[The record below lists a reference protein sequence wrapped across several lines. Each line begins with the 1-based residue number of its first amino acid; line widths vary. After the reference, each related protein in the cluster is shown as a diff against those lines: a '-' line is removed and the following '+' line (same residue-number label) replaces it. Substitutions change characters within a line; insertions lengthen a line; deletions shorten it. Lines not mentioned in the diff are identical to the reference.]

1 MGSDKMLKKH
11 FLVTKKIFQVILYL
25 TEMIGISYLL
35 TKVTSIY
42 LPTENFIDFFE
53 RMTIFFTFYQIIIF
67 GILQQLNDMKKDEY
81 LAILTMYKYVE
92 LYNSDKREY
101 IANDIKNLIQKQLDS
116 SMLND
121 NDIRNEYLEIKKV
134 FDNNQKFDD
143 TLIKIKII
151 KYEHCYEEATL
162 NWKYSILTRLFK

>member
-121 NDIRNEYLEIKKV
+121 NDTRNEYLEIKKV

-162 NWKYSILTRLFK
+162 NWKFSILTRLFK

>member
-1 MGSDKMLKKH
+1 MLKKH
-11 FLVTKKIFQVILYL
+11 YLVTKKIFQVILYL

-35 TKVTSIY
+35 TKITSIY

-67 GILQQLNDMKKDEY
+67 GIFQQLNDMKKDEY

-101 IANDIKNLIQKQLDS
+101 IAKDIKNLIQKQLDS

-121 NDIRNEYLEIKKV
+121 NNIRNEYLEIKKL

-151 KYEHCYEEATL
+151 KYEHCCEETTL
-162 NWKYSILTRLFK
+162 NWKFSILTRLLK

>member
-1 MGSDKMLKKH
+1 MLKKH
-11 FLVTKKIFQVILYL
+11 YLVTKKIFQVILYL

-35 TKVTSIY
+35 IKITSIY

-67 GILQQLNDMKKDEY
+67 GIFQQLNDMKKDEY

-101 IANDIKNLIQKQLDS
+101 IAKDIKNLIQKQLDS

-121 NDIRNEYLEIKKV
+121 NDIRNEYLEIKKL

-151 KYEHCYEEATL
+151 KYEHCCEETTL
-162 NWKYSILTRLFK
+162 NWKFSILTRLLK

>member
-1 MGSDKMLKKH
+1 MLKKH
-11 FLVTKKIFQVILYL
+11 YLVTKKIFQVILYL

-35 TKVTSIY
+35 TKITSIY

-67 GILQQLNDMKKDEY
+67 GIFQQLNDMKKDEY

-101 IANDIKNLIQKQLDS
+101 IAKDIKNLIQKQLDS
-116 SMLND
+116 LMLND
-121 NDIRNEYLEIKKV
+121 NDIRNEYLEIKKL

-151 KYEHCYEEATL
+151 KYEHCCEETTL
-162 NWKYSILTRLFK
+162 NWKFSILTRLLK

>member
-1 MGSDKMLKKH
+1 MLKKH
-11 FLVTKKIFQVILYL
+11 YLVTKKIFQVILYL

-35 TKVTSIY
+35 TKITSIY
-42 LPTENFIDFFE
+42 LPTENFINFFE

-67 GILQQLNDMKKDEY
+67 GIFQQLNDMKKDEY

-101 IANDIKNLIQKQLDS
+101 IAKDIKNLIQKQLDS

-121 NDIRNEYLEIKKV
+121 NDIRNEYLEIKKL

-151 KYEHCYEEATL
+151 KYEHCCEETTL
-162 NWKYSILTRLFK
+162 NWKFSILTRLLK

>member
-1 MGSDKMLKKH
+1 MLKKH
-11 FLVTKKIFQVILYL
+11 YLVTKKIFQVILYL

-35 TKVTSIY
+35 TKITSIY

-67 GILQQLNDMKKDEY
+67 GIFQQLNDMKKDEY
-81 LAILTMYKYVE
+81 LAILTIYKYVE

-101 IANDIKNLIQKQLDS
+101 IAKDIKNLIQKQLDS

-121 NDIRNEYLEIKKV
+121 NDIRNEYLEIKKL

-151 KYEHCYEEATL
+151 KYEHCCEETTL
-162 NWKYSILTRLFK
+162 NWKFSILTRLLK

>member
-1 MGSDKMLKKH
+1 MRGDKMLKKH
-11 FLVTKKIFQVILYL
+11 YLVTKKIFQIMLYL

-67 GILQQLNDMKKDEY
+67 GILQQLNNMKKDEY

-101 IANDIKNLIQKQLDS
+101 IAKDIKNLIQKQLDS
-116 SMLND
+116 SLLND

-134 FDNNQKFDD
+134 FDNDQKFDD

-162 NWKYSILTRLFK
+162 NWKFSILTRLFK

>member
-1 MGSDKMLKKH
+1 MLKKH
-11 FLVTKKIFQVILYL
+11 YLVTKKIFQVILYL

-35 TKVTSIY
+35 TKITSIY

-67 GILQQLNDMKKDEY
+67 GIFQQLNDMKKDEY

-101 IANDIKNLIQKQLDS
+101 IAKDIKNLIQKQLDS

-121 NDIRNEYLEIKKV
+121 NDIRNEYLEIKKL

-143 TLIKIKII
+143 TLIKIRII
-151 KYEHCYEEATL
+151 KYEHCCEEATL
-162 NWKYSILTRLFK
+162 NWKFSILTRLLK

>member
-1 MGSDKMLKKH
+1 MLKKH
-11 FLVTKKIFQVILYL
+11 YLVTKKIFQVILYL

-35 TKVTSIY
+35 TKITSIY

-67 GILQQLNDMKKDEY
+67 GIFQQLNDMKKDEY

-101 IANDIKNLIQKQLDS
+101 IAKDIKNLIQKQLDS

-121 NDIRNEYLEIKKV
+121 NDIRNEYLEIKKL

-151 KYEHCYEEATL
+151 KYEYCCEEATL
-162 NWKYSILTRLFK
+162 NWKFSILTRLLK

>member
-1 MGSDKMLKKH
+1 MLKKH
-11 FLVTKKIFQVILYL
+11 YLVTKKIFQVILYL

-35 TKVTSIY
+35 TKITSIY

-67 GILQQLNDMKKDEY
+67 GIFQQLNDMKKDEY

-101 IANDIKNLIQKQLDS
+101 IAKDIKNLIQKQLDS

-121 NDIRNEYLEIKKV
+121 NYIRNEYLEIKKL

-151 KYEHCYEEATL
+151 KYEHCCEETTL
-162 NWKYSILTRLFK
+162 NWKFSILTRLLK

>member
-1 MGSDKMLKKH
+1 MLKKH
-11 FLVTKKIFQVILYL
+11 YLVTKKIFQVILYL

-35 TKVTSIY
+35 TKITSIY

-67 GILQQLNDMKKDEY
+67 GIFQQLNDMKKDEY

-101 IANDIKNLIQKQLDS
+101 IAKDIKNLIQKQLDS

-121 NDIRNEYLEIKKV
+121 NDIRNEYLEIKKL

-151 KYEHCYEEATL
+151 KYEHCCEEAIL
-162 NWKYSILTRLFK
+162 NWKFSILTRLLK

>member
-1 MGSDKMLKKH
+1 MLKKH
-11 FLVTKKIFQVILYL
+11 YLVTKKIFQVILYL

-35 TKVTSIY
+35 TKITSIY

-67 GILQQLNDMKKDEY
+67 GIFQQLNDMKKDEY

-101 IANDIKNLIQKQLDS
+101 IAKDIKNLIQKQLDS

-121 NDIRNEYLEIKKV
+121 NDIRNEYLEIKKL

-151 KYEHCYEEATL
+151 KYEHCCEETTL
-162 NWKYSILTRLFK
+162 NRKFSILTRLLK

>member
-1 MGSDKMLKKH
+1 MLKKH
-11 FLVTKKIFQVILYL
+11 YLVTKKIFQVILYL

-35 TKVTSIY
+35 TKITSIY

-53 RMTIFFTFYQIIIF
+53 RKTIFFTFYQIIIF
-67 GILQQLNDMKKDEY
+67 GIFQQLNDMKKDEY
-81 LAILTMYKYVE
+81 LAILTVYKYVE

-101 IANDIKNLIQKQLDS
+101 IAKDIKNLIQKQLDS

-121 NDIRNEYLEIKKV
+121 NDIRNEYLEIKKL

-151 KYEHCYEEATL
+151 KYEHCCEEATL
-162 NWKYSILTRLFK
+162 NWKFSILTRLLK

>member
-1 MGSDKMLKKH
+1 MLKKH
-11 FLVTKKIFQVILYL
+11 YLVTKKIFQVILYL

-35 TKVTSIY
+35 TKITSIY

-67 GILQQLNDMKKDEY
+67 GIFQQLNDMKKDEY

-101 IANDIKNLIQKQLDS
+101 IAKDIKNLIQKQLGS

-121 NDIRNEYLEIKKV
+121 NDIRNEYLEIKKL

-151 KYEHCYEEATL
+151 KYEHCCEETTL
-162 NWKYSILTRLFK
+162 NWKFSILTRLLK

>member
-1 MGSDKMLKKH
+1 MLKKH
-11 FLVTKKIFQVILYL
+11 YLVTKKIFQVILYL

-35 TKVTSIY
+35 TKITSIY

-67 GILQQLNDMKKDEY
+67 GIFQQLNDMKKDEY

-101 IANDIKNLIQKQLDS
+101 IAKDIKNLIQKQLDS

-121 NDIRNEYLEIKKV
+121 NDIRNEYLEIKKL

-143 TLIKIKII
+143 TIIKIKII
-151 KYEHCYEEATL
+151 KYEHCCEETTL
-162 NWKYSILTRLFK
+162 NWKFSILTRLLK

>member
-1 MGSDKMLKKH
+1 MLKKH
-11 FLVTKKIFQVILYL
+11 YLVTKKIFQVILYL

-35 TKVTSIY
+35 TKITSIY

-67 GILQQLNDMKKDEY
+67 GIFQQLNDMKKDEY
-81 LAILTMYKYVE
+81 LAIITMYKYVE

-101 IANDIKNLIQKQLDS
+101 IAKDIKNLIQKQLDS

-121 NDIRNEYLEIKKV
+121 NDIRNEYLEIKKL

-151 KYEHCYEEATL
+151 KYEHCCEETTL
-162 NWKYSILTRLFK
+162 NWKFSILTRLLK

>member
-1 MGSDKMLKKH
+1 MLKKH
-11 FLVTKKIFQVILYL
+11 YLVTKKIFQVILYL

-35 TKVTSIY
+35 TKITSIF

-67 GILQQLNDMKKDEY
+67 GIFQQLNDMKKDEY

-101 IANDIKNLIQKQLDS
+101 IAKDIKNLIQKQLDS

-121 NDIRNEYLEIKKV
+121 NDIRNEYLEIKKL
-134 FDNNQKFDD
+134 FENNQKFDD

-151 KYEHCYEEATL
+151 KYEHCCEEATL
-162 NWKYSILTRLFK
+162 NWKFSILTRLLK

>member
-1 MGSDKMLKKH
+1 MLKKH
-11 FLVTKKIFQVILYL
+11 YLVTKKIFQVILYL

-35 TKVTSIY
+35 TKITSIY

-67 GILQQLNDMKKDEY
+67 GIFQQLNDIKKDEY

-101 IANDIKNLIQKQLDS
+101 IAKDIKNLIQKQLDS

-121 NDIRNEYLEIKKV
+121 NDIRNEYLEIKKL

-151 KYEHCYEEATL
+151 KYEHCCEEAIL
-162 NWKYSILTRLFK
+162 NWKFSILTRLLK

>member
-1 MGSDKMLKKH
+1 MLKKH
-11 FLVTKKIFQVILYL
+11 YLVTKKIFQVILYL

-35 TKVTSIY
+35 TKITSIY

-67 GILQQLNDMKKDEY
+67 GIFQQLNDMKKDEY

-101 IANDIKNLIQKQLDS
+101 IAKDIKNLIQKQLDS

-121 NDIRNEYLEIKKV
+121 NDIRNEYLEIKKL

-151 KYEHCYEEATL
+151 KYEHCCEEATL
-162 NWKYSILTRLFK
+162 NWKFSILTRLLK

>member
-1 MGSDKMLKKH
+1 MLKKH
-11 FLVTKKIFQVILYL
+11 YLITKKIFQVILYL

-35 TKVTSIY
+35 TKITSIY

-67 GILQQLNDMKKDEY
+67 GIFQQLNDMKKDEY

-101 IANDIKNLIQKQLDS
+101 IAKDIKNLIQKQLDS

-121 NDIRNEYLEIKKV
+121 NDIRNEYLEIKKL

-151 KYEHCYEEATL
+151 KYEHCCEETTL
-162 NWKYSILTRLFK
+162 NWKFSILTRLLK

>member
-1 MGSDKMLKKH
+1 MLKKH
-11 FLVTKKIFQVILYL
+11 YLVTKKIFQVILYL

-35 TKVTSIY
+35 TKITSIY

-67 GILQQLNDMKKDEY
+67 GIFQQLNDIKKDEY
-81 LAILTMYKYVE
+81 LAILTMYRYVE

-101 IANDIKNLIQKQLDS
+101 IAKDIKNLIQKQLDS

-121 NDIRNEYLEIKKV
+121 NDIRNEYLEIKKL

-151 KYEHCYEEATL
+151 KYEHCCEEAIL
-162 NWKYSILTRLFK
+162 NWKFSILTRLLK

>member
-1 MGSDKMLKKH
+1 MLKKH
-11 FLVTKKIFQVILYL
+11 YLVTKKIFQVILYL

-35 TKVTSIY
+35 TKITSIY

-67 GILQQLNDMKKDEY
+67 GIFQQLNDMKKDEY

-101 IANDIKNLIQKQLDS
+101 IAKDIKNLIQKQLDS

-121 NDIRNEYLEIKKV
+121 NDIRNEYLEIKKL

-143 TLIKIKII
+143 TLIKIKFI
-151 KYEHCYEEATL
+151 KYEHCCEET
-162 NWKYSILTRLFK
+162 T

>member
-1 MGSDKMLKKH
+1 MLKKH
-11 FLVTKKIFQVILYL
+11 YLITKKIFQIILYL
-25 TEMIGISYLL
+25 TEMIGVSYLL
-35 TKVTSIY
+35 TKVTNIY
-42 LPTENFIDFFE
+42 LPTENFIDFIE

-92 LYNSDKREY
+92 LYNSDKRED
-101 IANDIKNLIQKQLDS
+101 IAEDIKKLIHKQLDS

-134 FDNNQKFDD
+134 FDNNQIFDD

-151 KYEHCYEEATL
+151 KYEDFCEEATL

>member
-1 MGSDKMLKKH
+1 MLKKH
-11 FLVTKKIFQVILYL
+11 YLVTKKIFQVILYL

-35 TKVTSIY
+35 TKITSIY

-67 GILQQLNDMKKDEY
+67 GIFQQLNDMKKDEY
-81 LAILTMYKYVE
+81 LTILTMYKYVE

-101 IANDIKNLIQKQLDS
+101 IAKDIKNLIQKQLDS

-121 NDIRNEYLEIKKV
+121 NDIRNEYLEIKKL

-151 KYEHCYEEATL
+151 KYEHCCEETTL
-162 NWKYSILTRLFK
+162 NWKFSILTRLLK

>member
-92 LYNSDKREY
+92 LYNSNKRDY

-162 NWKYSILTRLFK
+162 NWKFSILTRLFK

>member
-1 MGSDKMLKKH
+1 MLKKH
-11 FLVTKKIFQVILYL
+11 YLVTKKIFQVVLYL

-35 TKVTSIY
+35 TKITSIY

-67 GILQQLNDMKKDEY
+67 GIFQQLNDMKKDEY

-101 IANDIKNLIQKQLDS
+101 IAKDIKNLIQKQLDS

-121 NDIRNEYLEIKKV
+121 NDIRNEYLEIKKL

-151 KYEHCYEEATL
+151 KYEHCCEETTL
-162 NWKYSILTRLFK
+162 NWKFSILTRLLK

>member
-1 MGSDKMLKKH
+1 MLKKNY
-11 FLVTKKIFQVILYL
+11 LVTKKIFQVILYL

-35 TKVTSIY
+35 TKITSIY

-67 GILQQLNDMKKDEY
+67 GIFQQLNDMKKDEY

-101 IANDIKNLIQKQLDS
+101 IAKDIKNLIQKQLDS

-121 NDIRNEYLEIKKV
+121 NDIRNEYLEIKKL

-151 KYEHCYEEATL
+151 KYEHCCEEATL
-162 NWKYSILTRLFK
+162 NWKFSILTRLLK

>member
-1 MGSDKMLKKH
+1 
-11 FLVTKKIFQVILYL
+11 
-25 TEMIGISYLL
+25 
-35 TKVTSIY
+35 
-42 LPTENFIDFFE
+42 
-53 RMTIFFTFYQIIIF
+53 MTIFFTFYQIIIF

-101 IANDIKNLIQKQLDS
+101 ITEDIKKLIHKQLDS
-116 SMLND
+116 SMLNG

-134 FDNNQKFDD
+134 FDD

-151 KYEHCYEEATL
+151 KYEHFCEEATL

>member
-1 MGSDKMLKKH
+1 MLKKH
-11 FLVTKKIFQVILYL
+11 YLVTKKIFQVILYL

-35 TKVTSIY
+35 TKITSIY

-67 GILQQLNDMKKDEY
+67 GIFQQLNDMKKDEY

-101 IANDIKNLIQKQLDS
+101 IAKDIKNLIQK
-116 SMLND
+116 
-121 NDIRNEYLEIKKV
+121 K
-134 FDNNQKFDD
+134 
-143 TLIKIKII
+143 
-151 KYEHCYEEATL
+151 
-162 NWKYSILTRLFK
+162 

>member
-1 MGSDKMLKKH
+1 MLKKH
-11 FLVTKKIFQVILYL
+11 YLVTKKIFQVILYL

-35 TKVTSIY
+35 TKITSIY

-67 GILQQLNDMKKDEY
+67 GIFQQLNDMKKDEY

-101 IANDIKNLIQKQLDS
+101 IAKDIKNLIQKQLDS

-121 NDIRNEYLEIKKV
+121 NDIRNEYFEIKKL

-151 KYEHCYEEATL
+151 KYEHCCEETTL
-162 NWKYSILTRLFK
+162 NWKFSILTRLLK

>member
-1 MGSDKMLKKH
+1 MLKKH
-11 FLVTKKIFQVILYL
+11 YLVTKKIFQVILYL

-35 TKVTSIY
+35 TKITSIY

-67 GILQQLNDMKKDEY
+67 GIYQQLNDMKKDEY

-101 IANDIKNLIQKQLDS
+101 IAKDIKNLIQKQLDS

-121 NDIRNEYLEIKKV
+121 NDIRNEYLEIKKL

-151 KYEHCYEEATL
+151 KYEHCCEETTL
-162 NWKYSILTRLFK
+162 NWKFSILTRLLK

>member
-1 MGSDKMLKKH
+1 MLKKH
-11 FLVTKKIFQVILYL
+11 YLVTKKIFQVILYL

-67 GILQQLNDMKKDEY
+67 GIFQQLNDMKKDEY

-101 IANDIKNLIQKQLDS
+101 IAKDIKNLIQKQLDS

-121 NDIRNEYLEIKKV
+121 NDIRNEYLEIKKL

-162 NWKYSILTRLFK
+162 NWKFSILTRLFK

>member
-1 MGSDKMLKKH
+1 MLKKH
-11 FLVTKKIFQVILYL
+11 YLVIKKIFQVILYL

-35 TKVTSIY
+35 TKITSIY

-67 GILQQLNDMKKDEY
+67 GIFQQLNDMKKDEY

-101 IANDIKNLIQKQLDS
+101 IAKDIKNLIQKQLDS

-121 NDIRNEYLEIKKV
+121 NDIRNEYLEIKKL

-151 KYEHCYEEATL
+151 KYEHCCEETTL
-162 NWKYSILTRLFK
+162 NWKFSILTRLLK

>member
-92 LYNSDKREY
+92 LYNSDKRKY

-162 NWKYSILTRLFK
+162 NWKFSILTRLFK

>member
-1 MGSDKMLKKH
+1 MLKKH
-11 FLVTKKIFQVILYL
+11 YLVTKKIFLVILYL

-35 TKVTSIY
+35 TKITSIY

-67 GILQQLNDMKKDEY
+67 GIFQQLNDMKKDEY

-101 IANDIKNLIQKQLDS
+101 IAKDIKNLIQKQLDS

-121 NDIRNEYLEIKKV
+121 NDIRNEYLEIKKL

-151 KYEHCYEEATL
+151 KYEHCCEETTL
-162 NWKYSILTRLFK
+162 NWKFSILTRLLK

>member
-1 MGSDKMLKKH
+1 MLKKH
-11 FLVTKKIFQVILYL
+11 YLVTKKIFQVILHL

-35 TKVTSIY
+35 TKITSIY

-67 GILQQLNDMKKDEY
+67 GIFQQLNDMKKDEY

-101 IANDIKNLIQKQLDS
+101 IAKDIKNLIQKQLDS

-121 NDIRNEYLEIKKV
+121 NDIRNEYLEIKKL

-151 KYEHCYEEATL
+151 KYEHCCEETTL
-162 NWKYSILTRLFK
+162 NWKISILTRLLK